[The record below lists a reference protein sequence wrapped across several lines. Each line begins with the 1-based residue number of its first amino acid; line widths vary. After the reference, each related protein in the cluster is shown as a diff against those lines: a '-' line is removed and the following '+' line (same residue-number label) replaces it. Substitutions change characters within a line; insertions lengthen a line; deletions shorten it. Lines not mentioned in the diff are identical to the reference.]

1 MYESL
6 NEHNRTIL
14 VREMEIWGV
23 TEELSSKVMALLDKT
38 DFFVAPASTR
48 YHGSYPGGLFE
59 HSLAMAQLLMNW
71 TTRGLLSWERNE
83 SPLLV
88 GILHDFCKANKYLPE
103 PFAEEDNPGYT
114 YNPDTIS
121 YGLHGAESVIR
132 VALEV
137 PITEEEAMCIRWHMG
152 AYEGKEIWS
161 DWDKAIH
168 QYANVLWT
176 HHADMVAS
184 KVLGV

>member
-6 NEHNRTIL
+6 NEHNRAIL
-14 VREMEIWGV
+14 VREMEYWGFD
-23 TEELSSKVMALLDKT
+23 EDLSSKVLALLDKT

-59 HSLAMAQLLMNW
+59 HSLAMAQLLMSW
-71 TTRGLLSWERNE
+71 TKKDLLSWERHE

-88 GILHDFCKANKYLPE
+88 GILHDFCKAGKYLPE
-103 PFAEEDNPGYT
+103 PFAEDAPGYT
-114 YNPDTIS
+114 YNPDAIS
-121 YGLHGAESVIR
+121 YGLHGAESAIR

-152 AYEGKEIWS
+152 AYEGKEA
-161 DWDKAIH
+161 WDSWDRAIH

-176 HHADMVAS
+176 HHADMVVS
-184 KVLGV
+184 KVLEV